1 MFINADNNAS
11 LSNPLA
17 CFDKLQTSAWKVT
30 LTAGTTGTS
39 PDEVCQLVRL
49 RSFKHPVSN
58 LGIHCAGE
66 HRMNVSQK
74 AGTYTPSLSTS
85 QQNNYL
91 RFGINY
97 N

>member
-1 MFINADNNAS
+1 MFINVDNNAS

-17 CFDKLQTSAWKVT
+17 CFDKLQPSAWSVT
-30 LTAGTTGTS
+30 LKAGMTGTS

-49 RSFKHPVSN
+49 RSFKYPVSN
-58 LGIHCAGE
+58 LGIHCVGE
-66 HRMNVSQK
+66 HRMNASQK
-74 AGTYTPSLSTS
+74 TGTYTPSLSTS
-85 QQNNYL
+85 QQINYL

>member
-1 MFINADNNAS
+1 MFININSNAG

-17 CFDKLQTSAWKVT
+17 FFNKIQTSAWSVMLKV
-30 LTAGTTGTS
+30 GMTGTS

-58 LGIHCAGE
+58 LGIHCVGE

-74 AGTYTPSLSTS
+74 AGTYMPSLSAS
-85 QQNNYL
+85 QQINYL